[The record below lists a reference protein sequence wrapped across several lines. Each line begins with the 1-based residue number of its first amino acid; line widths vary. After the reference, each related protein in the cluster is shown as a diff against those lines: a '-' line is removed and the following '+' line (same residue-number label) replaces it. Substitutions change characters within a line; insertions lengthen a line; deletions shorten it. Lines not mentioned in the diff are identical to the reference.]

1 MVHYRE
7 RWRFMDMN
15 APFQLGDSDVISSH
29 VILVWSVALLLQELY
44 LPRRWERW
52 MNPSGQKGN

>member
-1 MVHYRE
+1 
-7 RWRFMDMN
+7 MDMN
-15 APFQLGDSDVISSH
+15 VAFQLGDSDVISSH